1 MPTKKFL
8 DLSEDKKKAFIDAA
22 IMEFERQPFNEAS
35 IFNIAHNAGVSRTGV
50 YYYFT
55 NKQDIYE
62 YLLSMMRDD
71 FIKNIEQSDKMDIF
85 GLFMKYFEYIAA
97 YKGKREEKL
106 IRQSY
111 NNIKLLD
118 VNTLDISI
126 QKLDVKKAEEMM
138 DLSNLKYKTPEVIK
152 IISLMGF
159 STVSKLLNEYFSGK
173 ITYNKAKEE
182 CEVFF
187 ECLKNGF
194 IKQK

>member
-22 IMEFERQPFNEAS
+22 IMEFERQSFNEAS

-62 YLLSMMRDD
+62 YLLSLIRDD
-71 FIKNIEQSDKMDIF
+71 FVKSLEQADKMDIF
-85 GLFMKYFEYIAA
+85 DLFMKYFEYMAA
-97 YKGKREEKL
+97 YKGKREEKF

-111 NNIKLLD
+111 NNIKLVE

-126 QKLDVKKAEEMM
+126 QKLDMDKVEEII
-138 DLSNLKYKTPEVIK
+138 DLSNLKYDNSEILKV
-152 IISLMGF
+152 ISLMGF
-159 STVSKLLNEYFSGK
+159 SFVSKLLIEYFSNK
-173 ITYNKAKEE
+173 ITYDVAKER
-182 CEVFF
+182 CELFF

-194 IKQK
+194 TRQK